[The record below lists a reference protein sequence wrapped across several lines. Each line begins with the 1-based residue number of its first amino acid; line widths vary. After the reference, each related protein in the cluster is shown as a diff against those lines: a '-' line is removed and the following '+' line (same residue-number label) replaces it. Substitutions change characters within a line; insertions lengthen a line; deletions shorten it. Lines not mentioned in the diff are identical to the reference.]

1 MRDTI
6 TMEIYGDV
14 EIQFE
19 ADPAPEGDE
28 ISNYWM
34 NTITVNGKDLLDG
47 LSDEAKDK
55 FLENFINAMDR
66 DYVTELM
73 WDVYYDR

>member
-1 MRDTI
+1 MNDTI
-6 TMEIYGDV
+6 TLEIYGDV

-66 DYVTELM
+66 DNVTEAM
-73 WDVYYDR
+73 WDAYYDR